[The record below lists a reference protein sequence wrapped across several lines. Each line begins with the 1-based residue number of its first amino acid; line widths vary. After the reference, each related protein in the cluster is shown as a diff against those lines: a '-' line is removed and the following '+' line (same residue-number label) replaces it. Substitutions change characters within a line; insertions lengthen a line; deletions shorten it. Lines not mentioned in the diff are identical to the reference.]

1 MLALTI
7 TTWVLSGILAFMFL
21 MAGGMKLAKP
31 HAEMP
36 MPTLQVLSP
45 GRVKF
50 IGAAEVLGVV
60 GVIVPPLLG
69 IAPILAPIAAVG
81 LAIIQILAVSAHRRL
96 NEPFIMNIVLAVLA
110 VAVAVLST
118 LTFVGVQL

>member
-31 HAEMP
+31 HADLP

-50 IGAAEVLGVV
+50 IGAAEVLGAL
-60 GVIVPPLLG
+60 GVILPPLFG
-69 IAPILAPIAAVG
+69 AAPLLAPLAAIG
-81 LAIIQILAVSAHRRL
+81 LAIIQVLAVPAHRRL
-96 NEPFIMNIVLAVLA
+96 NEPFIMNILLAVLA
-110 VAVAVLST
+110 LAVAVLSA
-118 LTFVGVQL
+118 LAFGGVRL